1 MGGKF
6 KVMLHLDVFF
16 HVFISFEFP
25 VLGAVLFSKFEKAG
39 NFKIISPIP
48 YSIKYNSGLIHIKAV
63 STSVPL
69 FNKSFTWTRI
79 PSLQGIPEE
88 KIWLSSH
95 LC

>member
-25 VLGAVLFSKFEKAG
+25 VLGEVLFSKFEKAG
-39 NFKIISPIP
+39 NFKIISPIS
-48 YSIKYNSGLIHIKAV
+48 YSIKSGLIHIKAV

-79 PSLQGIPEE
+79 PSLQDIPEE
-88 KIWLSSH
+88 MIWLSSH